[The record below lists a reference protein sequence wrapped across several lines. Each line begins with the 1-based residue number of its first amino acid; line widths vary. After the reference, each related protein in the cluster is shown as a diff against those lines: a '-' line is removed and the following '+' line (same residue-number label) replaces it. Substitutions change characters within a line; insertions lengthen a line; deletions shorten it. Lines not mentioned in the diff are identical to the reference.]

1 MISTYENAGFMFHQ
15 MELDMDSSMDV
26 SPIGSALVGLGTG
39 SSVGGNGLDGGAA
52 LNRGGIALAFDS
64 PAAATTNAAA
74 AASSAYSRGIP
85 APTTGTSGM
94 PPPAA
99 K

>member
-1 MISTYENAGFMFHQ
+1 

-26 SPIGSALVGLGTG
+26 SPIGSALAGLGTG
-39 SSVGGNGLDGGAA
+39 SAGGNGLDGGTA
-52 LNRGGIALAFDS
+52 LSRGGIALAFDS
-64 PAAATTNAAA
+64 PAAATTTTT
-74 AASSAYSRGIP
+74 AASSYSRSIQAP
-85 APTTGTSGM
+85 ATGNSGM

>member
-1 MISTYENAGFMFHQ
+1 

-26 SPIGSALVGLGTG
+26 SPIGSALVGLGAG
-39 SSVGGNGLDGGAA
+39 GGVGGNGLDGGTA

-64 PAAATTNAAA
+64 PAAATTAAA
-74 AASSAYSRGIP
+74 AATSSSAYSRGIP
-85 APTTGTSGM
+85 APATGTGGM

>member
-1 MISTYENAGFMFHQ
+1 

-26 SPIGSALVGLGTG
+26 SPIGSALIGLGAG
-39 SSVGGNGLDGGAA
+39 GGVGGNGLDGGTA
-52 LNRGGIALAFDS
+52 LNRGGITLAFDS
-64 PAAATTNAAA
+64 PAATATTATAA
-74 AASSAYSRGIP
+74 AASSSGYSRGIP
-85 APTTGTSGM
+85 APAACSSGM

>member
-1 MISTYENAGFMFHQ
+1 

-26 SPIGSALVGLGTG
+26 SPIGSALVGVGTG
-39 SSVGGNGLDGGAA
+39 GGVGGNGPDGGTA

-64 PAAATTNAAA
+64 PAAVSTATAAA
-74 AASSAYSRGIP
+74 GASSSAYSRGIP
-85 APTTGTSGM
+85 APAIGTSGM